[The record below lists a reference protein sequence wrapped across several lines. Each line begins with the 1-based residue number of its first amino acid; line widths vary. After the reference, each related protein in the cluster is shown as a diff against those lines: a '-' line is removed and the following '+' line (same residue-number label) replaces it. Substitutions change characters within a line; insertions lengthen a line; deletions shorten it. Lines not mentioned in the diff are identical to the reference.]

1 MPNLGKQD
9 QSQLTETTEQISE
22 ISNETSSKPEQR
34 RLLIPKM
41 NISKIILLF
50 RQYGISVAI
59 NLVILGAVC
68 FLFFVQKDWI
78 KGGNKVI
85 GRIVEEK
92 VKETL
97 KNINLDSG
105 VAETPGQNGMKTGE
119 GGLSKQNGEMKKI
132 GLEVKVNI
140 EEPDNSKYIIEANR
154 VYEQGDFEKAAAL
167 YEKGLDKSMPFLN
180 EDFVVYRLGDCYL
193 RSGKFEEALKVF
205 QTLNNDYI
213 NTPYQFKSRLKMGE
227 CYAGMGEFKK
237 ARKTLYTIVA
247 QEGKCYSEDDKSAV
261 VDSYFKIADYYME
274 EAKKLHA
281 AVPVGTS
288 SSAQGL
294 DLKHVP

>member
-1 MPNLGKQD
+1 MSNLEKQNQP
-9 QSQLTETTEQISE
+9 QSAKTTEQTSE
-22 ISNETSSKPEQR
+22 ISNEQGRKSEKR
-34 RLLIPKM
+34 KVAVPKID
-41 NISKIILLF
+41 ISKIVLLL
-50 RQYGISVAI
+50 RQYGVSIAI
-59 NLVILGAVC
+59 NLVILCAVC
-68 FLFFVQKDWI
+68 FLFLLQKDWI
-78 KGGNKVI
+78 KSGNKVI
-85 GRIVEEK
+85 GRMVEEK

-97 KNINLDSG
+97 KNINLDGSSAG
-105 VAETPGQNGMKTGE
+105 TAGQNKMKIME
-119 GGLSKQNGEMKKI
+119 DGLLRQKDEVEKI
-132 GLEVKVNI
+132 SLENKINI
-140 EEPDNSKYIIEANR
+140 EQPDNSKYIIEANR
-154 VYEQGDFEKAAAL
+154 VYEQGDFEKAATL

-227 CYAGMGEFKK
+227 CYAGMGQFKK

-247 QEGKCYSEDDKSAV
+247 QEGKCSSDDDKSAV

-294 DLKHVP
+294 SLKHIP

>member
-1 MPNLGKQD
+1 MSNLGKQD
-9 QSQLTETTEQISE
+9 QSQLTETIEQTSE
-22 ISNETSSKPEQR
+22 ISNETSRKPEQR
-34 RLLIPKM
+34 KRLIPKM
-41 NISKIILLF
+41 NISKMVLLL

-68 FLFFVQKDWI
+68 FLFFLQKDWI

-85 GRIVEEK
+85 GRMVEEK

-97 KNINLDSG
+97 KNINFDSG
-105 VAETPGQNGMKTGE
+105 LVETPGKNGMKIRE
-119 GGLSKQNGEMKKI
+119 DNLSKQNGEVEKI
-132 GLEVKVNI
+132 SLEAKVNI
-140 EEPDNSKYIIEANR
+140 EQPDNSKYIIEANR
-154 VYEQGDFEKAAAL
+154 VYEQGDYEKAAAL

-180 EDFVVYRLGDCYL
+180 EDFVMYRLGDCYL
-193 RSGKFEEALKVF
+193 RFGKFEEALKVF

-247 QEGKCYSEDDKSAV
+247 QEGKCYSEDDRSAV

-294 DLKHVP
+294 DVKHIP

>member
-1 MPNLGKQD
+1 MSNLEKQD
-9 QSQLTETTEQISE
+9 QSPLTETGEQASE
-22 ISNETSSKPEQR
+22 ISNGMERKSAQKRS
-34 RLLIPKM
+34 LIPKVDT
-41 NISKIILLF
+41 SKIILLF
-50 RQYGISVAI
+50 RQYGISIAV
-59 NLVILGAVC
+59 NFVILGAVC
-68 FLFFVQKDWI
+68 FLFFLQKDWI

-85 GRIVEEK
+85 GRMVEEK

-97 KNINLDSG
+97 KNIDLDGS
-105 VAETPGQNGMKTGE
+105 VVKTTGQNKMSTSE
-119 GGLSKQNGEMKKI
+119 GDFSQQKSETEKI
-132 GLEVKVNI
+132 GLENKANTGQ
-140 EEPDNSKYIIEANR
+140 PDNSKYIIEANR
-154 VYEQGDFEKAAAL
+154 VYEQGNYEKAAAL

-247 QEGKCYSEDDKSAV
+247 QEGKCYSEDDRSAV

-281 AVPVGTS
+281 AAPVGTS
-288 SSAQGL
+288 SSTQDL
-294 DLKHVP
+294 NLKHIP

>member
-1 MPNLGKQD
+1 MSNLEKQNQP
-9 QSQLTETTEQISE
+9 QSAKTTEQTSE
-22 ISNETSSKPEQR
+22 ISNEQGRKSEKRKVAVP
-34 RLLIPKM
+34 
-41 NISKIILLF
+41 NVDISKIVLLL
-50 RQYGISVAI
+50 RQYGVSIAI
-59 NLVILGAVC
+59 NLVILCAVC
-68 FLFFVQKDWI
+68 FLFLLQKDWI
-78 KGGNKVI
+78 KSGNKVI
-85 GRIVEEK
+85 GRMVEEK

-97 KNINLDSG
+97 KNINLDGSSAG
-105 VAETPGQNGMKTGE
+105 TAGQNKMKIME
-119 GGLSKQNGEMKKI
+119 DGLLRQKDEVEKI
-132 GLEVKVNI
+132 SLENKINI
-140 EEPDNSKYIIEANR
+140 EQQDNSKYIIEANR
-154 VYEQGDFEKAAAL
+154 VYEQGNFEKAAAL

-205 QTLNNDYI
+205 QNLNNDYI

-227 CYAGMGEFKK
+227 CYAGMGQFNK

-247 QEGKCYSEDDKSAV
+247 QEGKCSSDDDKSAV

-288 SSAQGL
+288 TSSR
-294 DLKHVP
+294 